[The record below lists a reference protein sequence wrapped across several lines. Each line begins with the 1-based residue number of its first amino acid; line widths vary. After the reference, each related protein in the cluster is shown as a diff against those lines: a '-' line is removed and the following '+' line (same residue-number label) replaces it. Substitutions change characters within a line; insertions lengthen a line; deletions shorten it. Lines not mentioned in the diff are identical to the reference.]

1 MSFRLQRASQR
12 NVYPRMKCHFDP
24 CSFDNNE
31 IGIQTETRGLSLN
44 LLIGHTSA

>member
-12 NVYPRMKCHFDP
+12 YVYPRMECHFNP

-44 LLIGHTSA
+44 LFIAHTPA